1 MKERIENI
9 VYDFFV
15 ASSDFNGIPLRNIS
29 EKLNIDY
36 ENSIDIIKELVKDNI
51 VSIQSST
58 NPHII
63 GFQHYPIDSQ
73 IHILEEAKKIKEV
86 VHSFGEI
93 TISSEDTEYP
103 ICLYP
108 SKSYLQKNEI

>member
-15 ASSDFNGIPLRNIS
+15 VSSDFNGIPLRNIS

-73 IHILEEAKKIKEV
+73 IHILEEAKKKA
-86 VHSFGEI
+86 GE
-93 TISSEDTEYP
+93 
-103 ICLYP
+103 
-108 SKSYLQKNEI
+108 